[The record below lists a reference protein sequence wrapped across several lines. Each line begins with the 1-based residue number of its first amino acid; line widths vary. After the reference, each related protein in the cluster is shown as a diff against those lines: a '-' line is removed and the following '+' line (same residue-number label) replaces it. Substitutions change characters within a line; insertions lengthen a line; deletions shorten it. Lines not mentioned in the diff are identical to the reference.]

1 MSGTQLSF
9 SIPSS
14 LWLPLGTAVL
24 AGAAIPFQ
32 AGANATLGRV
42 LGHPL
47 SATLVSLLVSLV
59 ALLPVLW
66 LMRVPLPSPAALAQA
81 PAWLWSGGVLGV
93 FYISAALIMAPR
105 LGAAGFIA
113 AVVAGQV
120 LAALLVD
127 QFGLAGFAVRALTPA
142 RVAGA
147 ALIVAGMLAMQWD
160 SGAAAGP
167 ARQPAAGSGAESGAE
182 SGVESGA

>member
-1 MSGTQLSF
+1 MSGTQLPF
-9 SIPSS
+9 SLPVS

-32 AGANATLGRV
+32 AGANATLGRT

-47 SATLVSLLVSLV
+47 SATLVSLLVSLA

-66 LMRVPLPSPAALAQA
+66 LMRVPLPAPSALARG
-81 PAWLWSGGVLGV
+81 PGWLWIGGVLGV
-93 FYISAALIMAPR
+93 FYISAALMMAPR

-142 RVAGA
+142 RLAGA
-147 ALIVAGMLAMQWD
+147 ALIVAGMLVMQWG
-160 SGAAAGP
+160 SATASGP
-167 ARQPAAGSGAESGAE
+167 ASQPAAESG
-182 SGVESGA
+182 S